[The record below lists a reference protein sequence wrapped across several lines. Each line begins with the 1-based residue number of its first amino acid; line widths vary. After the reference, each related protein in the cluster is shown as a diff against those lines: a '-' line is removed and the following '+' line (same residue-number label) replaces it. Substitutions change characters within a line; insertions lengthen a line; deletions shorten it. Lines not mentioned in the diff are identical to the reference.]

1 MKYREFKIHVAQFP
15 LITANH
21 LQRLGLNGQT
31 LKNQLTSWR
40 KKKLILRLRR
50 GMYILNPEDRR
61 VYPSRI
67 FLANSLYSPSYV
79 SLEWAFA
86 HYGLIPE
93 KVADVTS
100 IASKKTM
107 LFSNEFGVFR
117 YQHLKPSLF
126 FGYQKKE
133 DENGYPVLMAEP
145 EKALLDFFYLE
156 SVRFNKT
163 NLRSIFEE
171 SYRFQNVSQLRLK
184 ILRKYAARFGQKK
197 LMGIVKAFEAFVKR
211 EGAST

>member
-1 MKYREFKIHVAQFP
+1 MKYQEFKVNVSQFP

-31 LKNQLTSWR
+31 LKNQLTGWR
-40 KKKLILRLRR
+40 KRKLILRLRR

-61 VYPSRI
+61 VHPSRI

-79 SLEWAFA
+79 SLDWALA

-100 IASKKTM
+100 IAAKKTM
-107 LFSNEFGVFR
+107 FFSNEFGVFR

-156 SVRFNKT
+156 SVRFNKK
-163 NLRSIFEE
+163 NLYNIFEE

-184 ILRKYAARFGQKK
+184 ILKKYAARFGQKK
-197 LMGIVKAFEAFVKR
+197 LMEIVRAFEAFVKR
-211 EGAST
+211 DGV